1 MPKLSNKGVQLPF
14 SPIIKLETYAENF
27 CCFLLEYFNDS
38 KQKIM
43 LALAQGFYSTPRYGI
58 DKIRF
63 AFILI
68 TLKTN

>member
-14 SPIIKLETYAENF
+14 SPTRKLETYVENF
-27 CCFLLEYFNDS
+27 CRFLLEDFNDS

-43 LALAQGFYSTPRYGI
+43 LAPAQGFCSTPGYGI
-58 DKIRF
+58 DKVRF